1 MQAWGDRVIDVN
13 VFYVYRPIV
22 GKVQLAATIK
32 DMTYGCR
39 ELALV
44 RPHAIPFI
52 ETRRVLPTIGCFVG
66 FC

>member
-32 DMTYGCR
+32 GMTDGG
-39 ELALV
+39 ESLLS
-44 RPHAIPFI
+44 
-52 ETRRVLPTIGCFVG
+52 
-66 FC
+66 